1 MFDAWRLRHA
11 ARAYAAKLP
20 RRLVRDYGE
29 RDPYTVPQVRNAI
42 VHAGLNPRYA
52 VLAYAR
58 FLPRS
63 DFENLLLGL
72 EVQLP
77 YDDARKL
84 FVANEPVALT
94 SRAGSRVRDPDS
106 G

>member
-1 MFDAWRLRHA
+1 
-11 ARAYAAKLP
+11 LP
-20 RRLVRDYGE
+20 R
-29 RDPYTVPQVRNAI
+29 A
-42 VHAGLNPRYA
+42 
-52 VLAYAR
+52 
-58 FLPRS
+58 

-94 SRAGSRVRDPDS
+94 SRAGSRVRDPDAV
-106 G
+106 